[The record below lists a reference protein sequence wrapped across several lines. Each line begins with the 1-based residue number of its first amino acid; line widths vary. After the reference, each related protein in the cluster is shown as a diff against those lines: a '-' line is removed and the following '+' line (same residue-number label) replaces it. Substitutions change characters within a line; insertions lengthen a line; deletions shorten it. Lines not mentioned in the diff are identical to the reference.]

1 MKKSYICHEA
11 DPDHW
16 GGIQV
21 AGLRLLKESELELYR
36 ELMPEDEDRQDE
48 WEAVIKD
55 PGKYVSLLVGQMDDE
70 EQREERDEENY
81 YDCSEWEQ
89 TTQNYFLSYH
99 EVKAHLRWVASRP
112 AEAEAYKRFQVSDC
126 IRRTSFCLVTNRSL
140 IKCCLGVVQSA
151 GG

>member
-1 MKKSYICHEA
+1 MIDCVKKSYICHEA

-21 AGLRLLKESELELYR
+21 AGLRLLQQAELDRYR
-36 ELMPEDEDRQDE
+36 ELMPEDDGRQEE
-48 WEAVIKD
+48 WEAAIKD
-55 PGKYVSLLVGQMDDE
+55 PGKCVSLLVGQMDDE

-89 TTQNYFLSYH
+89 TTQGYFLSYH
-99 EVKAHLRWVASRP
+99 EVKAHLLWVASRP

-126 IRRTSFCLVTNRSL
+126 VRQTSLCYEPNAHS
-140 IKCCLGVVQSA
+140 
-151 GG
+151 

>member
-1 MKKSYICHEA
+1 LQAVIDCVRKSYLCYEA
-11 DPDHW
+11 DPVHW

-48 WEAVIKD
+48 WEAAIKD
-55 PGKYVSLLVGQMDDE
+55 PGKHVTLLVGQVDDE
-70 EQREERDEENY
+70 EQRAEKDEENH
-81 YDCSEWEQ
+81 YDTSEWEQ

-112 AEAEAYKRFQVSDC
+112 AEAEAYKRF
-126 IRRTSFCLVTNRSL
+126 
-140 IKCCLGVVQSA
+140 
-151 GG
+151 